1 MGAIHDVITI
11 IRRTIIPKYSYD
23 TILDIPLNEL
33 HDAGYRAILM
43 DVDNTILPRSQKEI
57 SLQMSN
63 WVDLAKRIGYKVLFV
78 SNNSSFRRINK
89 VAKQVDVEGLHFAC
103 KPLVYSTRDL
113 LKRHKLDPKKCI
125 YIGDQLLTD
134 VLMGNWAGMTTIL
147 VEPYDK
153 RLSVIK
159 AIQHEVEKKLLSWFK
174 N

>member
-1 MGAIHDVITI
+1 MGAFHDIVTI
-11 IRRTIIPKYSYD
+11 IKRAINPNFHYD
-23 TILDIPLNEL
+23 TILDIPLNDL
-33 HDAGYRAILM
+33 HDKGYTAILM

-89 VAKQVDVEGLHFAC
+89 VAKQVEVEGLHFAC

-113 LKRHKLDPKKCI
+113 LKRHNLNPKKCI
-125 YIGDQLLTD
+125 YIGDQMLTD
-134 VLMGNWAGMTTIL
+134 VLVGNWAGMTTVL

-159 AIQHEVEKKLLSWFK
+159 AIQHEVEKKLLKWFK
-174 N
+174 T